1 MGRTGV
7 TEQVLYLRGG
17 QPEKLAEKVAEV
29 LPELRKLER
38 VRA

>member
-7 TEQVLYLRGG
+7 TEQVLYLRGD
-17 QPEKLAEKVAEV
+17 QPEKLAEKV
-29 LPELRKLER
+29 LLELRRLER